1 MLAAFARTKS
11 LTAAGKH
18 ASRQLVQRVAHLR
31 FGSSNRDTALSSGT
45 FELSDFLLPSELL
58 KLTKLIC
65 LPPDLGGLKPT
76 PDVYSRP
83 LFRRRAPRSGELW
96 GSSNVEWFPN
106 ALIASQDVIFK
117 SIVKRP
123 DVALD
128 DIEVANVIAHCADGE
143 TAEAYEFIWAWQ
155 DDYKRIK
162 MFFESNSF
170 HPCSAHRAL
179 SSKLLQHTV
188 GRLAGG
194 WPTCGRPT
202 VQST

>member
-18 ASRQLVQRVAHLR
+18 ASRQLVQRVAHVK
-31 FGSSNRDTALSSGT
+31 FGSSDRDTALSSGT

-65 LPPDLGGLKPT
+65 LPPDLGGRMPT
-76 PDVYSRP
+76 PDFYNRP

-96 GSSNVEWFPN
+96 GVSNVEWFPN
-106 ALIASQDVIFK
+106 ALVASQDLIFQ

-128 DIEVANVIAHCADGE
+128 DIEVANTIAQCADGE
-143 TAEAYEFIWAWQ
+143 TAEAYNFIWAWQ

-162 MFFESNSF
+162 MFFESNPF

-179 SSKLLQHTV
+179 SSKLLQNTV
-188 GRLAGG
+188 GSFSGG
-194 WPTCGRPT
+194 WATCGRST
-202 VQST
+202 VHST